1 MLNGKFIGIDR
12 VIEGVYRDFG
22 WSDQLDW
29 IDAVEWTGEIMD
41 MIAAPKQYV
50 DKVTDG
56 DEDRGHQCPIKITN
70 YRGELPCDMIYPVS
84 ARDWNSKKEMRQ
96 SSDVFHSSVK
106 KNDENN
112 QTINISTPFDSPLI
126 KKGAV
131 IKNDL
136 HNTDLTYTINDQHI
150 FTNFEEGE
158 VELAYKGFP
167 TDCNG
172 LPLIPDNVKYVQAVK
187 YYIAEKIAQRM
198 FIQGNIAQGV
208 FQYIQQQRDWYV
220 GAATTAGLMPSI
232 DEMESWKNQM
242 VRLIPTI
249 NEHSAGFKYHGDKP
263 RQRNHNSY

>member
-1 MLNGKFIGIDR
+1 MLNGKLIPIDR

-22 WSDQLDW
+22 WTHELDW

-56 DEDRGHQCPIKITN
+56 DEDRYHQCPIKITN
-70 YRGELPCDMIYPVS
+70 YRGSLPCDMIYPIS
-84 ARDWNSKKEMRQ
+84 ARDWNTKQEMRG
-96 SSDVFHSSVK
+96 SSDMFHSSVK
-106 KNDENN
+106 KNDENAD
-112 QTINISTPFDSPLI
+112 TVILSTPFDSPLI
-126 KKGAV
+126 KKGAKL
-131 IKNDL
+131 KNEF
-136 HNTDLTYTINDQHI
+136 HSADLTYSINDQHI

-158 VELAYKGFP
+158 VELAYKAFP

-187 YYIAEKIAQRM
+187 YYIAEKIAQRL
-198 FIQGNIAQGV
+198 FIQGNMASGV

-220 GAATTAGLMPSI
+220 GAATTAGLMPTI

-242 VRLIPTI
+242 VRLIPNI
-249 NEHSAGFKYHGDKP
+249 NAHSTGFKYQGDKP
-263 RQRNHNSY
+263 GQKNHNSF